1 MSSGAAQAMLEVAN
15 SLLRQGRIIDR
26 LSRLLTVAALV
37 LLIGACAL
45 GVASPGLAVALA
57 LAVLAGLAE
66 TYYAIRVGF
75 DAALFDRL
83 REPATMDLAT
93 LDIALVQ
100 LGLSSAAKSGRALEQ
115 RIAGAQR
122 LFYEQGAAFVI
133 QIAILLCGA
142 AAAFVS

>member
-1 MSSGAAQAMLEVAN
+1 MNSGAEHAMLEAA
-15 SLLRQGRIIDR
+15 SALLQQGQIIDR

-37 LLIGACAL
+37 LLIGASAF
-45 GVASPGLAVALA
+45 GGASPALAVALA
-57 LAVLAGLAE
+57 LAVLAGVAE
-66 TYYAIRVGF
+66 AYYAIRVGF

-83 REPATMDLAT
+83 RELATIDLAA
-93 LDIALVQ
+93 LDVALVR
-100 LGLSSAAKSGRALEQ
+100 LGLLSASKSGRPLEQ

-133 QIAILLCGA
+133 QVAVLLCGA